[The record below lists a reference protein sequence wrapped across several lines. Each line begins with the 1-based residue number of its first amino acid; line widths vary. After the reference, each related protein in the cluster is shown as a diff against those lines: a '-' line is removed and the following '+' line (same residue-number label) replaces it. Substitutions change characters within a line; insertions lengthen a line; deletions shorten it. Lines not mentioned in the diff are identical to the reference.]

1 MARLLIVED
10 NRELADLIATMARGR
25 GHEAHVA
32 HGGKPALE
40 AAEGIRFDA
49 AVVDLL
55 LPDLRGSE
63 VLGALSARTIP
74 AVAISGVY
82 KGDAFALEATRVHG
96 AAAFLEKPF
105 DMNKLLEAV
114 ERAARLTPA
123 PPPEPAADDLDEL
136 APLADGARPESAW
149 PQKPKPKA
157 AAAEWARSGSLEKS
171 PVPRLLNAYYE
182 ARHRGELKLKQGPV
196 LKVVYFEEGRPVY
209 AASNLARER
218 FARFCARKGVI
229 PGDDLAAVAD
239 LAKEEGVRTGEAMV
253 QLGLISA
260 ERRLSLLE
268 EQVRE
273 IIWSTF
279 RWNEGEYSFA
289 PKRPNRVDLVRLSV
303 FPGDLILQG
312 VEREYPLVE
321 LRQKLPASQR
331 LFPSPD
337 PPYQLHE
344 LKLNDPQARLIA
356 YADGSKA
363 VEDLL
368 ALSDLSEQH
377 ALATLF
383 AFQSMGLL
391 EARGG
396 ERGQR
401 IIYSF

>member
-1 MARLLIVED
+1 
-10 NRELADLIATMARGR
+10 
-25 GHEAHVA
+25 
-32 HGGKPALE
+32 
-40 AAEGIRFDA
+40 
-49 AVVDLL
+49 
-55 LPDLRGSE
+55 
-63 VLGALSARTIP
+63 
-74 AVAISGVY
+74 VY

-96 AAAFLEKPF
+96 ATAFLEKPF
-105 DMNKLLEAV
+105 DMNQLLEAV
-114 ERAARLTPA
+114 ERAARLVPA
-123 PPPEPAADDLDEL
+123 PPPEPAADDLEEL
-136 APLADGARPESAW
+136 TPLADGGRPEAAW
-149 PQKPKPKA
+149 PQKPRPKVS
-157 AAAEWARSGSLEKS
+157 AEWARSGTLDQS

-196 LKVVYFEEGRPVY
+196 LKVVYFEDGRPVY
-209 AASNLARER
+209 AASNLAKER

-229 PGDDLAAVAD
+229 PSDDLAAVAD

-253 QLGLISA
+253 QLDLITA
-260 ERRLSLLE
+260 EKRLTLLE

-279 RWNEGEYSFA
+279 RWSEGEYSFA
-289 PKRPNRVDLVRLSV
+289 PKRPNRVDLVKLSV

-312 VEREYPLVE
+312 VEREFPLVE
-321 LRQKLPASQR
+321 LRRKLPANRR

-344 LKLNDPQARLIA
+344 LKLSDPQARLIA

-377 ALATLF
+377 ALAALF

-391 EARGG
+391 EARDGG
-396 ERGQR
+396 RGER

>member
-1 MARLLIVED
+1 VARLLIVED
-10 NRELADLIATMARGR
+10 NRELADLIASIARGR
-25 GHEAHVA
+25 GHEALVTHA
-32 HGGKPALE
+32 GKPALE
-40 AAEGIRFDA
+40 AAEGTRFDA

-55 LPDLRGSE
+55 LPDLRGTE
-63 VLGALSARTIP
+63 VLGALTARTIP

-82 KGDAFALEATRVHG
+82 KGDVFAQEAIHVHG

-105 DMNKLLEAV
+105 DMNALLEAV
-114 ERAARLTPA
+114 ERAARLPPA
-123 PPPEPAADDLDEL
+123 PPREPATDDLDEL
-136 APLADGARPESAW
+136 TPLADGGRPEPAW
-149 PQKPKPKA
+149 PHKPRAK
-157 AAAEWARSGSLEKS
+157 AAEWARSGTLEKS

-209 AASNLARER
+209 AASNLAKER

-229 PGDDLAAVAD
+229 PADDLAAVAD

-253 QLGLISA
+253 QLGLITA
-260 ERRLSLLE
+260 EKRLSLLE
-268 EQVRE
+268 QQVRE

-279 RWNEGEYSFA
+279 RWSEGDYGFA
-289 PKRPNRVDLVRLSV
+289 PKRPNRVDLVKLSV
-303 FPGDLILQG
+303 FTGDLILQG

-344 LKLNDPQARLIA
+344 LKLTDPQARLIA

-383 AFQSMGLL
+383 AFQAMGLL
-391 EARGG
+391 EARGN
-396 ERGQR
+396 ERSQR